1 MRGVGGF
8 SRPNEIN
15 GLRRSLHLCSG
26 ILYFALQNAKRTI
39 AMTATTVPM
48 SIRLDV
54 SARERLKA
62 IAVRQ
67 KRSPHALATEAIHQ
81 LIEQKER
88 EHAWHQSCDD
98 ALKHFDDTGLHAT
111 HEEVMKWMDS
121 LAADKDA
128 PPPECHL

>member
-1 MRGVGGF
+1 MGFQDPMKSITYVSCCARVVQHYTLHYRGL
-8 SRPNEIN
+8 S
-15 GLRRSLHLCSG
+15 
-26 ILYFALQNAKRTI
+26 AKS
-39 AMTATTVPM
+39 MTATTVPM

-98 ALKHFDDTGLHAT
+98 ALKHFDETGLHAT
-111 HEEVMKWMDS
+111 HEDVMKWMDR
-121 LAADKDA
+121 LATDKDA
-128 PPPECHL
+128 PPPKCHL

>member
-15 GLRRSLHLCSG
+15 HLRHRRARVVRHYTLHYRNFS
-26 ILYFALQNAKRTI
+26 AKS
-39 AMTATTVPM
+39 MTATTVPM

-98 ALKHFDDTGLHAT
+98 ALKHFDETGLHAT
-111 HEEVMKWMDS
+111 HEEVMKWMDR
-121 LAADKDA
+121 LATDKDA
-128 PPPECHL
+128 PPPKCHL